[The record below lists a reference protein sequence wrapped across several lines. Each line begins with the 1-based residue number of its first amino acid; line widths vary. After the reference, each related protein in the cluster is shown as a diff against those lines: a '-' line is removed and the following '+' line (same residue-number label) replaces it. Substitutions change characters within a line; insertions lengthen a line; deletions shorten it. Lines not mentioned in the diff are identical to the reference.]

1 MRTWLRELRKEVGL
15 RQKDIARELGMTE
28 PFFCLIENGKRKRAL
43 DVDTLVKIAQITKKD
58 PMELLRKELDYLNS
72 SEAH

>member
-1 MRTWLRELRKEVGL
+1 MRDWLKELRKEVGL
-15 RQKDIARELGMTE
+15 RQKDIAKELGMTE
-28 PFFCLIENGKRKRAL
+28 PAVCLIENGKRKRAL
-43 DVDTLVKIAQITKKD
+43 DVYTLVKIAQITNKD